1 MIKVSELF
9 GPAHQGEGYWLG
21 QPSIFLRTFGCNFR
35 CKSFGLPKGEQTTE
49 VGEIIKNIDNYE
61 KFDDLPLVRTGC
73 DSYAAIY
80 TEFKHLS
87 PMKTEED
94 LVNEMR
100 ALLPDGKFHTEN
112 GKEFH
117 LVITGGEPLLG
128 WQRAY
133 PKLLDLLP
141 ELTNLTFETNGT
153 QPLSKALVDYFN
165 DRNKTHEIWAWEEG
179 ELEDDGLG
187 GYREIYT
194 TPEPPRPITVTF
206 SVSPK
211 LSASGELWSQAIR
224 PEVIRS
230 FEQVKARIMYL
241 KFVVA
246 GEEHIPEV
254 EQAVKELGVEQ
265 VFLMPVGGCYEE
277 YIHYQEIVYD
287 LCLKYGYRMS
297 PRYHVNV
304 KGNAWGV

>member
-1 MIKVSELF
+1 MIKVSEKF
-9 GPAHQGEGYWLG
+9 FSAQGEGHWIG
-21 QPSIFLRTFGCNFR
+21 QPSVFLRTFGCNFR
-35 CKSFGLPKGEQTTE
+35 CKSFGLPKGQQTTE
-49 VGEIIKNIDNYE
+49 VNEIIKNIDSYE

-73 DSYAAIY
+73 DSYPAIY

-87 PMKTEED
+87 PLMSEED
-94 LVNEMR
+94 LAKDIR
-100 ALLPDGKFHTEN
+100 ALIPDGRFHPAP
-112 GKEFH
+112 GKEIH

-128 WQRAY
+128 WQRSY
-133 PKLLDLLP
+133 PALLDLFP
-141 ELTNLTFETNGT
+141 DLTNVTFETNGT
-153 QPLSKALVDYFN
+153 QPLSKSLVDYFN
-165 DRNKTHEIWAWEEG
+165 QRNKAHDAWASDEHHI
-179 ELEDDGLG
+179 EDDGNG
-187 GYREIYT
+187 GYQQVYDS
-194 TPEPPRPITVTF
+194 PEPPKPITVTF

-230 FEQVKARIMYL
+230 FEQVLDRIIYL

-254 EQAVKELGVEQ
+254 EQAIQELGIDN

-304 KGNAWGV
+304 KGNQWGV